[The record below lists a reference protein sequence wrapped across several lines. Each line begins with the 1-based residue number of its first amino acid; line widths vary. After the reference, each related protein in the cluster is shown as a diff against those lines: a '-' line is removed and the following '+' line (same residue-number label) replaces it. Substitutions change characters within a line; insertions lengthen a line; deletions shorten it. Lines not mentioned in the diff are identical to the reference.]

1 MGGSREIMMELS
13 SKFVGTTL
21 KDHHSEISWRQTM
34 NFAAAVD
41 DNNAFY
47 LDDER
52 EGGIVAPP
60 MFSVAVTWPIIEH
73 IWEYLE
79 AEDFPMEVMLTQ
91 VHHTEHLEF
100 YRPMRPGD
108 RLIVKGKIAA
118 ILPHRSGTRVIIRFD
133 AVDRDGDAFFTEH
146 LGALMRGVTCPDEGR
161 CPVPLPEAPSFQ
173 VSENPLWESRIH
185 IEPLRPHIYD
195 GCTDIVFPIHTSKSF
210 ARQVGLPGNILQGT
224 ATLAFSVREMINRE
238 AEGDPSRLRRLYC
251 RFTGMVLPGSTIS
264 VDLVG
269 KREGE
274 AGTELHFT
282 VLNQEGKKAIS
293 GGYALLE
300 KG

>member
-79 AEDFPMEVMLTQ
+79 AENFPMEVMLTQ

-133 AVDRDGDAFFTEH
+133 AVDRDGDAFFTS
-146 LGALMRGVTCPDEGR
+146 
-161 CPVPLPEAPSFQ
+161 AP
-173 VSENPLWESRIH
+173 
-185 IEPLRPHIYD
+185 
-195 GCTDIVFPIHTSKSF
+195 
-210 ARQVGLPGNILQGT
+210 
-224 ATLAFSVREMINRE
+224 
-238 AEGDPSRLRRLYC
+238 
-251 RFTGMVLPGSTIS
+251 
-264 VDLVG
+264 
-269 KREGE
+269 
-274 AGTELHFT
+274 
-282 VLNQEGKKAIS
+282 
-293 GGYALLE
+293 
-300 KG
+300 